1 MVRGF
6 FEAYRRGLK
15 QALDSLPVEAVE
27 KLVLLLEQAYH
38 DRRQV
43 FLMGNGG
50 SGSTASHIACDL
62 NKSVCAGLEKR
73 FRVICLNDS
82 LPTLM
87 AYANDLSYE
96 DVFVEPLKNFL
107 QPGDLVIG
115 VSGSGNSPN
124 VLKAVTYA
132 NQRGARTVGL
142 SGFDGGKLARLV
154 ETPLVVPVNDMQ
166 KTEDAHL
173 VIFHVVM
180 QYLCAQLQRPEVSTH
195 ASQTREDRK

>member
-6 FEAYRRGLK
+6 FEDYRQGLK
-15 QALDSLPVEAVE
+15 QALDSLPMDAVE
-27 KLVLLLEQAYH
+27 KLVVLLEQAYH

-62 NKSVCAGLEKR
+62 NKGVCAGLEKR
-73 FRVICLNDS
+73 YRVICLNDN
-82 LPTLM
+82 LPMLM

-115 VSGSGNSPN
+115 ISGSGNSPN
-124 VLKAVTYA
+124 VLKAIAFA

-166 KTEDAHL
+166 KIEDVHL
-173 VIFHVVM
+173 TIFHVAM
-180 QYLCAQLQRPEVSTH
+180 QYLYARLQKPQVP
-195 ASQTREDRK
+195 AA